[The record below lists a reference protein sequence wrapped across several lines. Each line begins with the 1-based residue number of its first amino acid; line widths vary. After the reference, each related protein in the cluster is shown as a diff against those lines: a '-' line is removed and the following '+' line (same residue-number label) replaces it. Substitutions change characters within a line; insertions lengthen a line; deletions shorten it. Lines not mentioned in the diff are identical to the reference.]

1 MSKRLWR
8 RPASPTQSSKLADL
22 PKYARS
28 HAPDPKR
35 PIPKHMIPSVAFLI
49 PNPGE
54 SLPFCSFWSKPCD
67 WSNDLMFNPRRL
79 GVGTLY
85 DRDNRKQELNPSRDY
100 PRRFF

>member
-1 MSKRLWR
+1 M
-8 RPASPTQSSKLADL
+8 LADL

-28 HAPDPKR
+28 QAPESQAHA
-35 PIPKHMIPSVAFLI
+35 PSVAFLK
-49 PNPGE
+49 PNPEE
-54 SLPFCSFWSKPCD
+54 SLPFHSFWSKPCD